1 MHADEALSLCARYI
15 NGEGI
20 FAYLNYLVPA
30 KRKEILEKLI
40 NGLKRLEY
48 RGYDSA
54 GVAFEG
60 TNTDNGDFSIRM
72 VKKTGKVAA
81 LEEELEACNDLDLE
95 KEYNVHI
102 GIAHTRWATH
112 GAPSSLNSHPQR
124 SDKSN
129 EFIVV
134 HNGIITNYKD
144 LKAFLVTKGY
154 EFESETDTEIIVK
167 LLKHMHNEHKE
178 SKVSFRELVELTI
191 QHLEG
196 AFSLAFMSTHYPGE
210 CVATR
215 RGSPLL
221 IGVRSKTKLS
231 TDSIP
236 ILYSKDQ
243 RGYLGSS
250 FRHSQSTTEFHPIGP
265 NKEVEY
271 FFASDASAIIEHTDQ
286 VIYLEDD
293 DVAAVCNGCLTI
305 HRIKREVDEST
316 IREVITLKMEIQQI
330 MKGSFGSFM
339 QKEIFEQPES
349 VVNTMR
355 GRVNFEENLV
365 VLGGIKDYM
374 SEIRRCR
381 RLLFIAC
388 GTSFHSAVA
397 TRQLLEELTELPVMV
412 ELASDFLDRQTPV
425 FRDDVCFF
433 ISQSGETADTLMA
446 LRYCKQRGALIVGIT
461 NTVGSSICRESHC
474 GVHINAG
481 PEIGVASTKAYTSQF
496 ISLVMFGL
504 VMCEDRISMQTR
516 RKEIIQ
522 GLKNL
527 PDQIKEVLKLDE
539 HINSLAQEL
548 YQQKSLLV
556 MGRGYNFATCLEG
569 ALKIKELTY
578 MHSEGI
584 MAGELKHGPLAL
596 VDKAMPVMMVV
607 TRDKVYPK
615 CMNALQQ
622 VKARHGDPII
632 VGNID
637 DKETQNQATKFIGV
651 PLTIDALQGI
661 LTIIPMQLLSMHIA
675 QLRGCDGRPI
685 LLCSQGDEE
694 TIKFAY
700 KYVEVPQT
708 VDCLQG
714 ILTVIPMQLLSF
726 HIAVLRGYDVSLLV
740 Y

>member
-1 MHADEALSLCARYI
+1 MC
-15 NGEGI
+15 GI

-30 KRKEILEKLI
+30 KRKEILEILV
-40 NGLKRLEY
+40 NGLKRMEY

-54 GVAFEG
+54 GVGFEG
-60 TNTDNGDFSIRM
+60 TNTKNGSHEL
-72 VKKTGKVAA
+72 KTIKQKGKVAR
-81 LEEELEACNDLDLE
+81 LEEEIAQTTDLDFE
-95 KEYNVHI
+95 KEFDTHI

-112 GAPSSLNSHPQR
+112 GEPSPTNSHPQR
-124 SDKSN
+124 SDPSN
-129 EFIVV
+129 EFLVC

-144 LKAFLVTKGY
+144 LKSFLITKGMV
-154 EFESETDTEIIVK
+154 FESETDTEVIVK
-167 LLKHMHNEHKE
+167 LVKHISDKHKD
-178 SKVSFRELVELTI
+178 SAISFRELVELTV
-191 QHLEG
+191 QQLEG
-196 AFSLAFMSTHYPGE
+196 AFSLVFMSSKFPGE
-210 CVATR
+210 CVSTR
-215 RGSPLL
+215 RGSPLV
-221 IGVRSKTKLS
+221 IGVKSKAKLS
-231 TDSIP
+231 TDHIP
-236 ILYSKDQ
+236 ILYSKGGVDLATEKSDH
-243 RGYLGSS
+243 RGLMNPAL
-250 FRHSQSTTEFHPIGP
+250 HHTDSTTEFHPIG

-271 FFASDASAIIEHTDQ
+271 FFASDASAIIEHTNQ
-286 VIYLEDD
+286 VIFLEDD
-293 DVAAVCNGCLTI
+293 DVAAVQNGCLTI
-305 HRIKREVDEST
+305 HRIKRTLDESAT
-316 IREVITLKMEIQQI
+316 REVTTIKMEIQQI
-330 MKGSFGSFM
+330 MKGSYSSFM

-355 GRVNFEENLV
+355 GRVNFETNQV
-365 VLGGIKDYM
+365 VLGGIKDFM
-374 SEIRRCR
+374 TEIRRCR

-397 TRQLLEELTELPVMV
+397 TRQLMEELTELPVMV

-496 ISLVMFGL
+496 ISLVMFAL
-504 VMCEDRISMQTR
+504 VMCEDRISMQDR
-516 RKEIIQ
+516 RTEIIQ

-527 PDQIKEVLKLDE
+527 PSQIKAVLETDE
-539 HINSLAQEL
+539 HVNTLAREL

-556 MGRGYNFATCLEG
+556 MGRGYNYATCLEG

-584 MAGELKHGPLAL
+584 LAGELKHGPLAL

-622 VKARHGDPII
+622 VKARHGNPI
-632 VGNID
+632 VLGNND
-637 DKETQNQATKFIGV
+637 DKETQQQVNKYIGV
-651 PLTIDALQGI
+651 PSTIDCLQGI

-675 QLRGCDGRPI
+675 QLRGCD
-685 LLCSQGDEE
+685 
-694 TIKFAY
+694 
-700 KYVEVPQT
+700 
-708 VDCLQG
+708 VDCPRNLAKSV
-714 ILTVIPMQLLSF
+714 TVE
-726 HIAVLRGYDVSLLV
+726 
-740 Y
+740 

>member
-1 MHADEALSLCARYI
+1 MVMEAVTPLI
-15 NGEGI
+15 EGGI

-30 KRKEILEKLI
+30 KRKEILEILV
-40 NGLKRLEY
+40 NGLKRMEY

-54 GVAFEG
+54 GVGFEG
-60 TNTDNGDFSIRM
+60 TNTKNGSHEL
-72 VKKTGKVAA
+72 KTIKQKGKVAR
-81 LEEELEACNDLDLE
+81 LEEEIAQTTDLDFE
-95 KEYNVHI
+95 KEFDTHI

-112 GAPSSLNSHPQR
+112 GEPSPTNSHPQR
-124 SDKSN
+124 SDPTN
-129 EFIVV
+129 EFLVC

-144 LKAFLVTKGY
+144 LKSFLITKGMV
-154 EFESETDTEIIVK
+154 FESETDTEVIVK
-167 LLKHMHNEHKE
+167 LVKHISDKHKD
-178 SKVSFRELVELTI
+178 SAISFRELVELTV
-191 QHLEG
+191 QQLEG
-196 AFSLAFMSTHYPGE
+196 AFSLVFMSSKFPGE
-210 CVATR
+210 CVSTR
-215 RGSPLL
+215 RGSPLV
-221 IGVRSKTKLS
+221 IGVKSKAKLS
-231 TDSIP
+231 TDHIP
-236 ILYSKDQ
+236 ILYSKEPNLSEKKGGVDLATEKSDH
-243 RGYLGSS
+243 RGLMNPAL
-250 FRHSQSTTEFHPIGP
+250 HHTDSTTEFHPIG

-271 FFASDASAIIEHTDQ
+271 FFASDASAIIEHTNQ
-286 VIYLEDD
+286 VIFLEDD
-293 DVAAVCNGCLTI
+293 DVAAVQNGCLTI
-305 HRIKREVDEST
+305 HRIKRTLDESAT
-316 IREVITLKMEIQQI
+316 REVTTIKMEIQQI
-330 MKGSFGSFM
+330 MKGSYSSFM

-355 GRVNFEENLV
+355 GRVNFETNQV
-365 VLGGIKDYM
+365 VLGGIKDFM
-374 SEIRRCR
+374 TEIRRCR

-397 TRQLLEELTELPVMV
+397 TRQLMEELTELPVMV

-496 ISLVMFGL
+496 ISLVMFAL
-504 VMCEDRISMQTR
+504 VMCEDRISMQDR
-516 RKEIIQ
+516 RTEIIQ

-527 PDQIKEVLKLDE
+527 PSQIKAVLETDE
-539 HINSLAQEL
+539 HVNTLAREL

-556 MGRGYNFATCLEG
+556 MGRGYNYATCLEG

-584 MAGELKHGPLAL
+584 LAGELKHGPLAL

-622 VKARHGDPII
+622 VKARHG
-632 VGNID
+632 
-637 DKETQNQATKFIGV
+637 
-651 PLTIDALQGI
+651 
-661 LTIIPMQLLSMHIA
+661 
-675 QLRGCDGRPI
+675 RPV
-685 LLCSQGDEE
+685 LLCSKGDTE
-694 TIKFAY
+694 TQKYAY
-700 KYVEVPQT
+700 NYVEVPQT

-714 ILTVIPMQLLSF
+714 VLTVIPMQLLSF
-726 HIAVLRGYDVSLLV
+726 HIAVLRGFDVDCPRNLAKSV
-740 Y
+740 TVE